1 MSADWKTI
9 VKSIAPTIGTALG
22 GPLAGTAVKVLGNIL
37 LGNEDAGHTE
47 VEQAILNGLPPDI
60 IAKLKEADQAFA
72 VRMKELDID
81 LAKLNAS
88 TEVAYL
94 QDVQSA
100 RATMGRDSG
109 VYWLGITILL
119 VFAGV
124 MGAVLWGSFAILT
137 GGITIKDVA
146 VVATVSGLVGT
157 VVGYVAANAQQVV
170 GYFYGSS
177 QGSKAKTDALAEAV
191 TKAASASAQG
201 R

>member
-37 LGNEDAGHTE
+37 LGNEDASH
-47 VEQAILNGLPPDI
+47 
-60 IAKLKEADQAFA
+60 
-72 VRMKELDID
+72 
-81 LAKLNAS
+81 